1 MSFVFTRR
9 TVEHTLGLILALS
22 LANPNPA
29 HAQAKPVSV
38 PSVVLRE
45 VHLDPLLLS
54 FGLDSVRVRSAVAEM
69 LDSAGRLAS
78 MRTQGTPALDIALTV
93 PRTVGGGDFGPV
105 ALLRIEVGRN
115 LMENGSATKLVWE
128 STMQLGELRRGP
140 GGREYLTWKSLADG
154 APYEIS
160 RAIGTFLGG
169 QRAGA

>member
-1 MSFVFTRR
+1 MTIVSTRR
-9 TVEHTLGLILALS
+9 AAKLTLGLILALS
-22 LANPNPA
+22 LARPNPA
-29 HAQAKPVSV
+29 HAQAKPLSV
-38 PSVVLRE
+38 PSVFLRE

-54 FGLDSVRVRSAVAEM
+54 FGLDSVRVRTAVADM

-93 PRTVGGGDFGPV
+93 PRTVAGGDFGPV

-128 STMQLGELRRGP
+128 ITMQFGELMRGP
-140 GGREYLTWKSLADG
+140 GAREYLTWRSLADG
-154 APYEIS
+154 APSEIT
-160 RAIGTFLGG
+160 RAIGTFLSG

>member
-1 MSFVFTRR
+1 MTIVSIRR
-9 TVEHTLGLILALS
+9 TAKHTLGLILALS
-22 LANPNPA
+22 LASPNRA
-29 HAQAKPVSV
+29 HTQAKPFSV

-54 FGLDSVRVRSAVAEM
+54 FGLDSVQVRTAVADL

-78 MRTQGTPALDIALTV
+78 MRTLGTPALDIALTV
-93 PRTVGGGDFGPV
+93 PRTVAGGDFGPV

-128 STMQLGELRRGP
+128 STMQFGELMRGP
-140 GGREYLTWKSLADG
+140 SGRKYLTWRSLADG
-154 APYEIS
+154 VPSEIT
-160 RAIGTFLGG
+160 RAIGAFLSG